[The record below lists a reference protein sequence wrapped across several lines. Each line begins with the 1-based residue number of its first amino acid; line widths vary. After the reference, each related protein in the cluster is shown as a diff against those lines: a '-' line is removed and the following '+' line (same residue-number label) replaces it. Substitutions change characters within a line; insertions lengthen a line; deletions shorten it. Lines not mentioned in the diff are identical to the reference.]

1 MTHRPRGGSHW
12 FGPGPKVWNV
22 LGGVFFVFNS
32 LFSGQKGEGQVDKI
46 DTKSTRAFRKASQ
59 PPQNAFGSPRGE
71 TDVFS
76 RHIILTQWMSGWW
89 ACGPL
94 ENLTEELD
102 TFGTWHHH
110 RTTKGLW
117 IFLITEWAFPAAG
130 VYNIALL
137 DVSNSGGACTAC
149 TEQLVGFS
157 SYFQFILDYLWACQN
172 ALLSGKTHATHL
184 SCWSV
189 VLKRKSKFIER
200 KTNRKKAPGDAGDL
214 WDCSSMDQMG
224 PMKGIKTRTATNLA
238 AWHYTVHGLN
248 MIEHQRSRCETMWNV
263 LTRYE
268 TAHH

>member
-1 MTHRPRGGSHW
+1 MTHRPRGGSYW

-22 LGGVFFVFNS
+22 PGGVV
-32 LFSGQKGEGQVDKI
+32 LFLTPSFRAKGG
-46 DTKSTRAFRKASQ
+46 AFRKASQ
-59 PPQNAFGSPRGE
+59 PQNAFGSPRGE

-94 ENLTEELD
+94 ENLTRGTWYLK
-102 TFGTWHHH
+102 GTWHHH
-110 RTTKGLW
+110 RTTKRLW

-137 DVSNSGGACTAC
+137 DVSNSGGACMAC

-189 VLKRKSKFIER
+189 VLKRKSKFTER

-248 MIEHQRSRCETMWNV
+248 MIEHQRSRYETMWNV